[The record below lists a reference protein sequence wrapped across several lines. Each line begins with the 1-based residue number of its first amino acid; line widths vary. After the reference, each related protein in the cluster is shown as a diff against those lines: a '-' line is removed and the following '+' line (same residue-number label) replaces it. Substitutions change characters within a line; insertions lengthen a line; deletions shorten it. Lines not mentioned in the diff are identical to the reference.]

1 MNEPKLDRLQ
11 KVLARAGVASRR
23 ASEELIQSGRVTVN
37 GQSATLGQQVG
48 PGDDVRVDGQPI
60 QAQAHTVTYMLHK
73 PAGYVTSASDELGRE
88 TVLDAMPAVA
98 GLHPVGRLDRD
109 SEGLLILTTDG
120 ALTQRLTHPRYEHEK
135 VYRVWCDPEPSERG
149 LAELR
154 RGVELEDG
162 FARAEVQAAPSGAL
176 ALLREGRK
184 RQVRRMF
191 AAIGCPV
198 DRLLRYRVGGLWL
211 GDLGSGEFAEL
222 NSQQLEWLLMPDL
235 TGATPEQRE
244 QEQVT
249 RRLWL

>member
-211 GDLGSGEFAEL
+211 GDLGLGSSP
-222 NSQQLEWLLMPDL
+222 N
-235 TGATPEQRE
+235 
-244 QEQVT
+244 
-249 RRLWL
+249 

>member
-211 GDLGSGEFAEL
+211 GDLGPGEFAEL